1 MVPFRFGRGFAL
13 ALAIVAFAAP
23 AFAQTATVING
34 PADVRMWNNAK
45 EIAHRVP
52 AGTIVQIMEKSGDW
66 CWVVLPPDIN
76 GTRRVG
82 WIRTDQLRMNST
94 PPPDVV
100 PGESVMAAAAAAAA
114 AQMPPPLPPPRD
126 RRRFHGFVQGVG
138 GLTFGNGAAPLLG
151 GALGLD
157 VTPSVQVTFE
167 VGRMWNIVPESIE
180 LAAAR
185 AARNTEQVIL
195 IVTGR
200 SAAIAF
206 DAELPSE
213 YGMGGV
219 RYRAPLRG
227 RIGPYLSG
235 HAGLARVQSDVRF
248 TLDGTDI
255 TQSIVG
261 VREVDVAERALIW
274 GGGMGVTS
282 ILSKHLVLDVGY
294 RFLRIETT
302 APINVNRAYAGLGVT
317 F

>member
-1 MVPFRFGRGFAL
+1 MAVLTSVGRGLAVALTIVLFATP
-13 ALAIVAFAAP
+13 AL
-23 AFAQTATVING
+23 AQTATVTNG
-34 PADVRMWNNAK
+34 VAEVRLWYNAK
-45 EIAHRVP
+45 EIGHTVP
-52 AGTIVQIMEKSGDW
+52 PGTIVQIMEKAGGW
-66 CWVVLPPDIN
+66 CWVVLPPDAN

-94 PPPDVV
+94 PPPEVV
-100 PGESVMAAAAAAAA
+100 PGESVMAAAAAAARI
-114 AQMPPPLPPPRD
+114 PPPPPPPPD
-126 RRRFHGFVQGVG
+126 RQRFHGFVQGVG
-138 GLTFGNGAAPLLG
+138 GLTFGSGGAPLLG
-151 GALGLD
+151 GAVGLN

-167 VGRMWNIVPESIE
+167 VGRMWNIVPESLEI
-180 LAAAR
+180 AAAR
-185 AARNTEQVIL
+185 AARSTEQLIL
-195 IVTGR
+195 IITGR

-219 RYRAPLRG
+219 RYRAPMRG

-274 GGGMGVTS
+274 GGGVGVTS
-282 ILSKHLVLDVGY
+282 ILSKRLVLDVGY

-302 APINVNRAYAGLGVT
+302 APLNVNRAYAGLGVT